1 MELREAHGG
10 DEKLVNFLIEGNFIL
25 LLFVKPP
32 TFKDNELAQGGAL
45 ITKTTLLHAVIVSNA
60 TEQSKCTDALSVVW
74 ENSSSNTDGFML
86 NDEFH
91 CNF

>member
-25 LLFVKPP
+25 LLFLKPP

-60 TEQSKCTDALSVVW
+60 TEQSKCTVLLKTTFKH
-74 ENSSSNTDGFML
+74 N
-86 NDEFH
+86 
-91 CNF
+91 